1 MRGKNRPEP
10 VIPDH
15 EVLRK
20 IGGGSYGEVWLARGV
35 TGAMRAVKL
44 VRREDFEDEIGFER
58 EFEGILK
65 YEPISRDHPGL
76 VNILHVGRSKD
87 KDEGDFYYYVM
98 ELGDDIHE
106 GDEFNPVE
114 YEPRNLRTD
123 LKQAKGNPIDSDV
136 VINVGLRLAQAL
148 AHLHGQGLAHRDIKP
163 SNIIFVGG
171 KAKLADI
178 GLVAAR
184 GQRTFVGTEGF
195 VPPEGPGSARADI
208 YGLGKVLYEMATGKD
223 RLQFPE
229 LPDELP
235 QETNKKRWLA
245 LNQVICD
252 ICEPRASKRHITT
265 AKELTDSFD
274 RLQRGQRVQSPKR
287 GIKAMVLPL
296 LVICLIS
303 VIWLFR
309 DLLGGMIEPPA
320 TVTKSSPDQYGYIK
334 VVSDPEG
341 AEVYDLDGQFMGI
354 TPLKNVE
361 LAAGSHYEF
370 EFRMEGYRNEHIEG
384 DVIAN
389 KTTTVEKVLSIYA
402 PPIQDEEWV
411 DNFGIKYQPAD
422 NYHISSG
429 YVRKY
434 QWVRFMQEAGQSY
447 PFQVVNHSERGTK
460 RSVVLVSAEAAV
472 AYCDWQSQTALDGG
486 YLSELEYIFPKM
498 KVGFRN
504 PQISNESKKKQW
516 HPFRTAVM
524 HIPFARIELSS
535 EPEGA
540 LVQID
545 GQVQG
550 VTPILIDSIKPGSVE
565 VNLILEGYRR
575 HKQFIQLKGRENKK
589 LSVTM
594 QRNNSV
600 VFGQKWQNSLGMQL
614 VPLAEDLLISVW
626 ETRKIDYLAFCKD
639 SKKPVSPLPAFDQG
653 PMHPVVNVSRVDADA
668 FCAWLTEREQKLE
681 RISDDEKYRLLTDLE
696 WSLAAGLDDNPDYL
710 PSRREM
716 RAEKT
721 FPWGRVWPPEDVDV
735 LVGNLSG
742 KTASKAEDMP
752 RERTLILYD
761 DGYEKT
767 SPVGMFSPN
776 AMGIYD
782 LAGNVSEWVSDDYAE
797 DREYGVLRGG
807 NWGSYLAKHLY
818 VTSRNAVKSTKTG
831 DRYGFRVV
839 LAKKKPRLTN
849 ELQED
854 DALIQEP

>member
-309 DLLGGMIEPPA
+309 DLLGGMIEPTV

>member
-1 MRGKNRPEP
+1 
-10 VIPDH
+10 
-15 EVLRK
+15 
-20 IGGGSYGEVWLARGV
+20 
-35 TGAMRAVKL
+35 
-44 VRREDFEDEIGFER
+44 
-58 EFEGILK
+58 
-65 YEPISRDHPGL
+65 
-76 VNILHVGRSKD
+76 
-87 KDEGDFYYYVM
+87 
-98 ELGDDIHE
+98 
-106 GDEFNPVE
+106 
-114 YEPRNLRTD
+114 
-123 LKQAKGNPIDSDV
+123 
-136 VINVGLRLAQAL
+136 
-148 AHLHGQGLAHRDIKP
+148 
-163 SNIIFVGG
+163 
-171 KAKLADI
+171 
-178 GLVAAR
+178 
-184 GQRTFVGTEGF
+184 
-195 VPPEGPGSARADI
+195 
-208 YGLGKVLYEMATGKD
+208 
-223 RLQFPE
+223 
-229 LPDELP
+229 
-235 QETNKKRWLA
+235 
-245 LNQVICD
+245 
-252 ICEPRASKRHITT
+252 
-265 AKELTDSFD
+265 
-274 RLQRGQRVQSPKR
+274 
-287 GIKAMVLPL
+287 
-296 LVICLIS
+296 
-303 VIWLFR
+303 
-309 DLLGGMIEPPA
+309 
-320 TVTKSSPDQYGYIK
+320 
-334 VVSDPEG
+334 
-341 AEVYDLDGQFMGI
+341 
-354 TPLKNVE
+354 
-361 LAAGSHYEF
+361 
-370 EFRMEGYRNEHIEG
+370 
-384 DVIAN
+384 
-389 KTTTVEKVLSIYA
+389 
-402 PPIQDEEWV
+402 
-411 DNFGIKYQPAD
+411 
-422 NYHISSG
+422 
-429 YVRKY
+429 
-434 QWVRFMQEAGQSY
+434 MQEAGQSY

-498 KVGFRN
+498 KADFEN
-504 PQISNESKKKQW
+504 PKISNESKKKQW
-516 HPFRTAVM
+516 HPFRTVVM

-545 GQVQG
+545 GQYQG

-565 VNLILEGYRR
+565 VNMMLEGYRR
-575 HKQFIQLKGRENKK
+575 HRQLIQLKGRENKK
-589 LSVTM
+589 LSVTL

-639 SKKPVSPLPAFDQG
+639 SKKPVSPLPAFSQG
-653 PMHPVVNVSRVDADA
+653 SRHPVVNVSRVDADA
-668 FCAWLTEREQKLE
+668 FCAWLTERERKLE